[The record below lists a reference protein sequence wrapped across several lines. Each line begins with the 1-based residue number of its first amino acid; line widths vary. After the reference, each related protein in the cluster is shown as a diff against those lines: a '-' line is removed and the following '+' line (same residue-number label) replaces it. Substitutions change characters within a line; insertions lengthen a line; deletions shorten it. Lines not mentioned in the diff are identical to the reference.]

1 MPLVLRHAWDTQPL
15 ARGALRDLFEAAAR
29 RAGFRCRE
37 ILVWNTGHTMAN
49 AAVVGLGP
57 RLRMVFLS
65 DALLAQLAAREL
77 LAVFAHEIGHA
88 RRHHVLVFVS
98 WTAGFFLC
106 ADLAL
111 ARWLPS
117 GELWA
122 TSALVAAVA
131 LWYAG
136 FGWLSRRF
144 ELDADLFSVELTGD
158 VEGMVCAL
166 DSVGGPHGGA
176 RRTWRHFSIDARVQF
191 LRSFALDAGIGL
203 ALRRRLRALTWVGVL
218 LALLGVG
225 LQARGVIEAY
235 PVENAR
241 ALLALG
247 DHAAAGEA
255 LRSVVEAPASLLRQ
269 ALLPRELDLGAADDS
284 ERLAAAAR
292 ASLEGGELARCL
304 DLLGLGALRDPER
317 FEGPLIELF
326 SRPPASP
333 DTDWE
338 SATQA
343 LARGNGAWAQAL
355 RATVDGLAAR

>member
-1 MPLVLRHAWDTQPL
+1 M
-15 ARGALRDLFEAAAR
+15 
-29 RAGFRCRE
+29 
-37 ILVWNTGHTMAN
+37 
-49 AAVVGLGP
+49 
-57 RLRMVFLS
+57 
-65 DALLAQLAAREL
+65 
-77 LAVFAHEIGHA
+77 FAHEIGHA

-191 LRSFALDAGIGL
+191 LRSFALDVSRTAGSAAGNTLTLEGWNAGALVETRTVTFDNVNTWL
-203 ALRRRLRALTWVGVL
+203 AKRRLTAK
-218 LALLGVG
+218 
-225 LQARGVIEAY
+225 
-235 PVENAR
+235 
-241 ALLALG
+241 
-247 DHAAAGEA
+247 AG
-255 LRSVVEAPASLLRQ
+255 
-269 ALLPRELDLGAADDS
+269 
-284 ERLAAAAR
+284 
-292 ASLEGGELARCL
+292 
-304 DLLGLGALRDPER
+304 
-317 FEGPLIELF
+317 
-326 SRPPASP
+326 
-333 DTDWE
+333 
-338 SATQA
+338 
-343 LARGNGAWAQAL
+343 
-355 RATVDGLAAR
+355 